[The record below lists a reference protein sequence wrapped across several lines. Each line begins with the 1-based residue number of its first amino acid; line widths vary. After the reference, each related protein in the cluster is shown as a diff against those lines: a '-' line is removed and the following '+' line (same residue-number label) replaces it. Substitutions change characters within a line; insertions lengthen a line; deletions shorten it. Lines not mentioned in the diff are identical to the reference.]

1 MLPESLRHALI
12 TLIPK
17 PNKINTK
24 CESFRPISLLNTDVK
39 ILSKILARRLEALL
53 PKITETK
60 MDSLRAGKGFTM
72 LECLMFYILKRELV
86 MRPFCP

>member
-1 MLPESLRHALI
+1 MFKESFANGVLPESLRYALI

-39 ILSKILARRLEALL
+39 ILSQILARRLEALL
-53 PKITETK
+53 PKIKTK
-60 MDSLRAGKGFTM
+60 TDLLRAGKVFIM
-72 LECLMFYILKRELV
+72 
-86 MRPFCP
+86 